1 MKLKWT
7 VKITKNGETDTDY
20 TVVKASKKYKEKKAD
35 LTKVRFMDSFAVMS
49 DSLESLGVDEYNR
62 WSEADDS
69 GQGGSVNDL
78 ITQVQKEHKDDVLTA
93 TSKKVGLDESISEL
107 KNMNDKEYNQ
117 YSNYYN
123 DMVTFYRT
131 VLNPPAGYKDNFGDK
146 FDDLRDRINNDFD
159 EMSR

>member
-1 MKLKWT
+1 
-7 VKITKNGETDTDY
+7 
-20 TVVKASKKYKEKKAD
+20 
-35 LTKVRFMDSFAVMS
+35 
-49 DSLESLGVDEYNR
+49 
-62 WSEADDS
+62 
-69 GQGGSVNDL
+69 
-78 ITQVQKEHKDDVLTA
+78 
-93 TSKKVGLDESISEL
+93 
-107 KNMNDKEYNQ
+107 MNDKEYNQ